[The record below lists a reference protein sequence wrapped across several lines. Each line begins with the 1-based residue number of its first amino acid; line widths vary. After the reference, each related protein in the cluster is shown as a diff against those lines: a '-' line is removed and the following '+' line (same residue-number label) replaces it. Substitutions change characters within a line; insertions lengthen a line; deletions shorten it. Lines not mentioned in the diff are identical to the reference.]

1 MASSSNGLSGYAPVV
16 PDHRLVRRIG
26 KGAYGEVWL
35 ARSVTGV
42 LRAVKIVRRDDFE
55 DERTFERE
63 FEGIREYEPVS
74 RNHRGLV
81 HVLHIGRNDDDG
93 FYYYVMELGDDVQ
106 GGPATNEI
114 EFEPRTLRSDVLR
127 KTRLPVAE
135 CLKIG
140 QVLADA
146 LGYLHGQGLTHRDI
160 KPSNVIFVGGIP
172 KLADIGLVARSGQ
185 RTFVGTQGFTP
196 PEGPGSPQADV
207 YSFGMVMYEISTGKD
222 RLDFPEVPDNLPED
236 ERADWRKL
244 NDVICRAC
252 DPEANRRHSDGCALS
267 DDLSALLA
275 GRVAPSARANWR
287 KPALAAAAFLTMVA
301 TTMLFWPTRPALPD
315 PGATT
320 ARLVTPPPPPA
331 KGSIKISTTPQG
343 ADILLD
349 GKVVGTTPHTETNL
363 PPGKLRFSLTREG
376 YRTRIVEADILAGQM
391 AVVADELEFY
401 QPPVPGKP
409 WSNQLGMEFS
419 PSGRNH
425 SGTSPV
431 TWQQF
436 KQFAESE
443 GKDASFT
450 SVTWQQPGGN
460 KESKVVLATPETAE
474 RFCAWLLQRG
484 RNLGFLGQEH
494 YYTYARHDAVPSRKN
509 PAGIEQIAFTCSV
522 RSFLYGTLE
531 LHSQP
536 EGADVFELPSHRFL
550 GRTPLVLSSMLP
562 GRQSF
567 EFRLEGHENH
577 EIAVAVK
584 AEETQRIDAQML
596 ASRGVVFSKPWNN
609 SLGMRLVPAYGLL
622 VASWETR
629 VSDWQSYRAATGA
642 PAPSASFRQQPTDP
656 VAGVSRTDAIGF
668 CKWLTETE
676 RANKL
681 LQENHHYRLPKDAE
695 WSRFAGLIEPAN
707 KIPHQL
713 DGVNR
718 NVFPWGTQWPPP
730 GQVGNFADESAR
742 TKLPKGRAI
751 LSGYRDGYSHTSPVG
766 SFLPNALGLHDL
778 SGNVWEWVEDDYG
791 GEPGNPASSWGV
803 CRGGS
808 WADGRRDELLASMR
822 NILKADYRGDG
833 LYGFRIVLERLGGD
847 VTPQETDT
855 TNESNL
861 PSGDEEMPP

>member
-1 MASSSNGLSGYAPVV
+1 MASSSNGLTGYAPAV

-35 ARSVTGV
+35 ARGVTGV
-42 LRAVKIVRRDDFE
+42 LRAIKIVRRDDFE

-81 HVLHIGRNDDDG
+81 HVLHIGRNDDEG

-114 EFEPRTLRSDVLR
+114 EYEPRTLRSDVLR

-135 CLKIG
+135 CLRIG
-140 QVLADA
+140 EVLADA

-207 YSFGMVMYEISTGKD
+207 YSLGMVLYEISTGKD

-252 DPEANRRHSDGCALS
+252 DPEDNRRHSDGAALG
-267 DDLSALLA
+267 DDLSALIA
-275 GRVAPSARANWR
+275 GRVAPSARGDWR
-287 KPALAAAAFLTMVA
+287 RPLLAAAAVLTLVS
-301 TTMLFWPTRPALPD
+301 TTMLLWPTRPVVPAA
-315 PGATT
+315 ATNPIRP
-320 ARLVTPPPPPA
+320 ATPPRQPA
-331 KGSIKISTTPQG
+331 TGSMKISTTPQG

-349 GKVVGTTPHTETNL
+349 GRVIGTTPHTETDL
-363 PPGKLRFSLTREG
+363 PPGKVRFSLTREG
-376 YRTRIVEADILAGQM
+376 YRTREVEADILAGQM

-401 QPPVPGKP
+401 QPPVPGRP
-409 WSNQLGMEFS
+409 WSNQLGMEFA

-425 SGTSPV
+425 SGTAPV

-436 KQFAESE
+436 SQFAETE
-443 GKDASFT
+443 GKNASFVAVQGKAPNNT
-450 SVTWQQPGGN
+450 KDN
-460 KESKVVLATPETAE
+460 KIVLATAETAE

-484 RNLGFLGQEH
+484 RSLGFLGPEH
-494 YYTYARHDAVPSRKN
+494 YYTYARNDAVPAQKN
-509 PAGIEQIAFTCSV
+509 AKGVEQIAFTCSV
-522 RSFLYGTLE
+522 RSFLYGALD

-536 EGADVFELPSHRFL
+536 EGADVYELPSHRFL
-550 GRTPLVLSSMLP
+550 GRTPLSLPRMLP

-567 EFRLEGHENH
+567 EFRLEGHENQ
-577 EIAVAVK
+577 EITAAVK
-584 AEETQRIDAQML
+584 AEEIQRVDARML
-596 ASRGVVFSKPWNN
+596 ASRGVVFSKPWEN
-609 SLGMRLVPAYGLL
+609 SLGMKLVPAYGLM
-622 VASWETR
+622 VSAWETR
-629 VSDWQSYRAATGA
+629 VADWQAFRAATGA
-642 PAPSASFRQQPTDP
+642 PAASASFRQQPSEP
-656 VAGVSRTDAIGF
+656 VAGVSRKDALGF
-668 CKWLTETE
+668 CKWLTDTE
-676 RANKL
+676 RATGL
-681 LQENHHYRLPKDAE
+681 LQENHLYRLPTDAE
-695 WSRFAGLIEPAN
+695 WSRLAGIQEQPN
-707 KIPHQL
+707 KVPHQL
-713 DGVNR
+713 DGLNR
-718 NVFPWGTQWPPP
+718 GDFPWGTQWPPP
-730 GQVGNFADESAR
+730 AQVGNFADESAR
-742 TKLPKGRAI
+742 SKLPKGRGI
-751 LSGYRDGYSHTSPVG
+751 LNGYRDGYAHTAPVG
-766 SFLPNALGLHDL
+766 SFLPNAIGLHDL

-791 GEPGNPASSWGV
+791 GEPVNAASSWAV

-808 WADGRRDELLASMR
+808 WADGRREELLGSMR

-833 LYGFRIVLERLGGD
+833 LYGFRVVLERRGGD
-847 VTPQETDT
+847 TRPQDNET
-855 TNESNL
+855 N
-861 PSGDEEMPP
+861 PQMPIIDEGPAE